1 MKEIKNTKIVETA
14 ITKIT
19 YQSDDG
25 NCTSEDRE
33 KVELY
38 EAHQKSNLMPIGNF
52 YLPENS
58 NSYFVFEIN
67 SRDDLLVYKD
77 THKDANIC
85 FDGFREADVP
95 KKIKGYF
102 VSHYEDDDWPYHH
115 IVEPFDKFVKNLKE
129 SIEESRKTL
138 KQQEEALVI
147 LEKYKNE
154 TTE

>member
-1 MKEIKNTKIVETA
+1 MKEIRDTKLVKTA

-38 EAHQKSNLMPIGNF
+38 EAYQKSKLMQIGNF
-52 YLPENS
+52 YLPEKS
-58 NSYFVFEIN
+58 NPYLIFKIN

-77 THKDANIC
+77 SHKDARIY
-85 FDGFREADVP
+85 FDGFREDDIPEKVS
-95 KKIKGYF
+95 GYF
-102 VSHYEDDDWPYHH
+102 ISHYDNDYDNVHYELTH
-115 IVEPFDKFVKNLKE
+115 IDRFIKYLEE
-129 SIEESRKTL
+129 SIEEDRKTL
-138 KQQEEALVI
+138 KQQEDAMRV

-154 TTE
+154 